1 MPIKEI
7 PLLFKKPMVR
17 AIFNDDKTE
26 TRRIMK
32 VQPPTKD
39 HILVRSLSD
48 KKSEYG
54 KYFWHLPET
63 TGQDSKLFSCPYGE
77 PGDRFWVKET
87 YAQKKN
93 SFDLLYRA
101 DGDYKDEVEKWK
113 PSIFM
118 PRTASRLILENTGIR
133 TERLQDISEASAESE
148 GIEIIDHNCY
158 RNYLVDKEWFYK
170 GENALGYHAVEDPIM
185 SYMSLW
191 DLINGIGSSDLNPM
205 VWVIQFKKA
214 F

>member
-1 MPIKEI
+1 MREI
-7 PLLFKKPMVR
+7 PLLFKAPMVR
-17 AIFNDDKTE
+17 AVINDDKTE

-39 HILVRSLSD
+39 HILVKSLSD
-48 KKSEYG
+48 KKSERG

-77 PGDRFWVKET
+77 AGDRFWVKET
-87 YAQKKN
+87 YSQKKN

-101 DGDYKDEVEKWK
+101 DYDYKDEVGKWK

-133 TERLQDISEASAESE
+133 TERLQDITEAGAIAEGGKFTENGLNQWQQVNPGWSHVGE
-148 GIEIIDHNCY
+148 THPDNC
-158 RNYLVDKEWFYK
+158 
-170 GENALGYHAVEDPIM
+170 LGTAKW
-185 SYMSLW
+185 SYANLW
-191 DLINGIGSSDLNPM
+191 ESINGTGSWDANPM
-205 VWVIQFKKA
+205 VWVIGFKKA
-214 F
+214 FLN